1 MNADDCMANA
11 DSGSSVALSITL
23 HELRAAEMQPYIP
36 QLIQLLTDCVGHGAS
51 VGFMAD
57 LTPEKAAAF
66 WQKVQSSVAAGECR
80 LFVALDAQQML
91 TGAVQLI
98 TDMPDN
104 QPHRAEIAKL
114 LVFSHQRR
122 KGIARA
128 LMLHAQREARAAG
141 KSLLVLDTETG
152 SAAEALYRNLGWQV
166 AGHIPG
172 YARLPSGPLAGTSIF
187 YLPLM
192 ALPSAAIR

>member
-1 MNADDCMANA
+1 MNQHVQSVM
-11 DSGSSVALSITL
+11 DSEDRSSVLPFV
-23 HELRAAEMQPYIP
+23 LREFAAADMQAYMP
-36 QLIQLLTDCVGHGAS
+36 QLIHLLTNCVGHGAS

-66 WQKVQSSVAAGECR
+66 WQKIQSSVAAGERR
-80 LFVALDAQQML
+80 LFAALDAQHML
-91 TGAVQLI
+91 AGAVQLI

-128 LMLHAQREARAAG
+128 LMLHAQQEARKAG

-152 SAAEALYRNLGWQV
+152 SPAALLYRSLGWQV

-187 YLPLM
+187 YMVL
-192 ALPSAAIR
+192 

>member
-1 MNADDCMANA
+1 MSA
-11 DSGSSVALSITL
+11 DSQSAVSNAFSSHALSFTYS
-23 HELRAAEMQPYIP
+23 EFDAAAIQAYLP
-36 QLIQLLTDCVGHGAS
+36 QLIQLLTDCVLHGAS

-57 LTPEKAAAF
+57 LTEEKAAVF
-66 WQKVQSSVAAGECR
+66 WHKVQTGVATGERR
-80 LFVALDAQQML
+80 LWVALDAQRRL
-91 TGAVQLI
+91 AGTVQLI

-128 LMLHAQREARAAG
+128 LMLHAQQEARAAG

-152 SAAEALYRNLGWQV
+152 SAAERLYRSLGWQV

-187 YLPLM
+187 YLPLL
-192 ALPSAAIR
+192 ALPSGAIR